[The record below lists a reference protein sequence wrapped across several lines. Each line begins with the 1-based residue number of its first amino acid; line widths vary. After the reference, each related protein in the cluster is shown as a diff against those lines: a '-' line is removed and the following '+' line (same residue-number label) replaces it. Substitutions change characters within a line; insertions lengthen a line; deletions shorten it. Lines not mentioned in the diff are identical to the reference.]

1 MSEDGRVVKT
11 EVTDLVHELP
21 AMMAAISG
29 AGVEVAD
36 LTLRGSTLHDAFIA
50 LTGRELRE

>member
-1 MSEDGRVVKT
+1 VSDDGRVVKT
-11 EVTDLVHELP
+11 EVTNLVHELP
-21 AMMAAISG
+21 AVMAAIGG
-29 AGVEVAD
+29 AGVDVAD